1 MIKLKRIGCAP
12 NGYPFARLPLCCA
25 LHVWRSQPTRAG
37 IYKKGGME
45 GKKRE
50 QASRSRR
57 RRPTCGTQIADPST
71 AHSHPA
77 RAAAALSF
85 DPAPGVQDPLRGVP
99 NLGKID
105 RACFISSVN
114 LFSTFHRITGAL
126 LNLLFHV
133 QGGGKMSQRHCSRG
147 SKFEQFHD
155 GLCSCGCTT
164 AEDPRATTRQRLQWQ
179 SRR

>member
-1 MIKLKRIGCAP
+1 LDLYFLEVGLQIG
-12 NGYPFARLPLCCA
+12 
-25 LHVWRSQPTRAG
+25 V
-37 IYKKGGME
+37 E
-45 GKKRE
+45 GLNLE
-50 QASRSRR
+50 V
-57 RRPTCGTQIADPST
+57 GLQIGVEGLNLEVVTGD